1 MLRVPAVR
9 VVCAS
14 TLALVA
20 GGVLFARQPAQQ
32 RPAPS
37 FRSSTDLVSVEV
49 RVVDRQRRPIT
60 GLSAADFSISE
71 NGKPQV
77 IQHFVPITLTAQ
89 PPSRFEP
96 LVERVGTRPADKPST
111 RRVFLILLGRGELQA
126 PSRGVDG
133 MLHLVRNLLP
143 QDLVAV
149 VAWNRATDFTTNH
162 AQVVALLE
170 RYKTEH
176 LGIERQ
182 LLDHFSGLRAVY
194 GSRDMP
200 ASLQA
205 DIDRMLY
212 DEALPSMQTVL
223 SASPDQM
230 LRVGRGV
237 RDELDLALGTPS
249 FDVSRRA
256 AAQQIGM
263 SLDDYAANRVASLQD
278 LARIHAMLA
287 YLRHVDG
294 EKHLVYVSPS
304 GLALPSADDDRDL
317 ARVAQD
323 ARVVFDIFHTG
334 GVSAGAG
341 GYGGIGSINLR
352 YADANKSDLG
362 YLGAVSRDLMSGG
375 GLGGAWAIS
384 SSQNLAELTGGQYTG
399 VNYGEKFADWIN
411 GATRTSYQLGY
422 YSTDPKLDGKHRK
435 VDVSVKGRGLEPL
448 YRHGYYA
455 RETPAMLDRADM
467 MAQSRIEAALRYAEP
482 VSDLQVAATAL
493 AAKSRNG
500 GSEMR
505 VQITLN
511 PEGVQFAREMG
522 RNVAALDVGVF
533 CVDEKRLMVGQLWK
547 RVTLRLSEAEYSSFR
562 QLGMGFTVIVPIRR
576 SARDI
581 KIAVYDGLADR
592 VGTAVTKPK
601 K

>member
-1 MLRVPAVR
+1 MPRVPTVR
-9 VVCAS
+9 VVCVF

-20 GGVLFARQPAQQ
+20 GGVLFAGQPAQQ
-32 RPAPS
+32 LPAPS

-49 RVVDRQRRPIT
+49 RVVDRQHRPIT
-60 GLSAADFSISE
+60 GLSAADFSITE

-77 IQHFVPITLTAQ
+77 IKHFVPITLTAQ

-200 ASLQA
+200 PSLQTE
-205 DIDRMLY
+205 IDRTLY
-212 DEALPSMQTVL
+212 GEALPSVQTVL
-223 SASPDQM
+223 PASPDQM
-230 LRVGRGV
+230 LAVGRGV
-237 RDELDLALGTPS
+237 RDELDLLLGAPS

-294 EKHLVYVSPS
+294 EKHLVYVSPG

-317 ARVAQD
+317 ARIAQD

-334 GVSAGAG
+334 GVAATGN
-341 GYGGIGSINLR
+341 GGIGSINPR
-352 YADANKSDLG
+352 YADANKTDLSGPGLGTIMRDLG
-362 YLGAVSRDLMSGG
+362 GF
-375 GLGGAWAIS
+375 GGAWAIS

-435 VDVSVKGRGLEPL
+435 VNVSVKGRGLEPL

-455 RETPAMLDRADM
+455 RETPAMLDRAEM
-467 MAQSRIEAALRYAEP
+467 IAQSRVEAALRYPEP
-482 VSDLQVAATAL
+482 VNDLQVAATAL
-493 AAKSRNG
+493 SAKSRNG

-505 VQITLN
+505 VQITLS

-522 RNVAALDVGVF
+522 KSVTALDVGVF
-533 CVDEKRLMVGQLWK
+533 CVDEKRLMVGQVWK

-562 QLGMGFTVIVPIRR
+562 RLGMGFTVIVPIRR

-581 KIAVYDGLADR
+581 KIAVYDGIADR
-592 VGTAVTKPK
+592 VGTAVTRPK
-601 K
+601 

>member
-1 MLRVPAVR
+1 MPRVPTVR
-9 VVCAS
+9 IVCAS

-32 RPAPS
+32 QPTPS
-37 FRSSTDLVSVEV
+37 FKTSTDLVSVEV
-49 RVVDRQRRPIT
+49 RVVDRERRPIS

-126 PSRGVDG
+126 PSRGLDG

-170 RYKTEH
+170 RYKKEH

-200 ASLQA
+200 PALQT
-205 DIDRMLY
+205 DIDRTLY
-212 DEALPSMQTVL
+212 AEALPSMQTVIP
-223 SASPDQM
+223 ASPDQM
-230 LRVGRGV
+230 LRLGRGV
-237 RDELDLALGTPS
+237 RDELDLVLGTPS

-304 GLALPSADDDRDL
+304 GLALPSADDDKDL
-317 ARVAQD
+317 ARLAQD

-334 GVSAGAG
+334 GVSAE

-352 YADANKSDLG
+352 SADASKSDLG
-362 YLGAVSRDLMSGG
+362 YLGAVTRDLASGG
-375 GLGGAWAIS
+375 GFGGMWAVA

-411 GATRTSYQLGY
+411 AATRTSYQLGY

-435 VDVSVKGRGLEPL
+435 VNVSVKGRGLEPL

-467 MAQSRIEAALRYAEP
+467 IAQSRVEAALRYGLP
-482 VSDLQVAATAL
+482 VNDLQVVATAL
-493 AAKSRNG
+493 SAKSKNG
-500 GSEMR
+500 DREMR

-511 PEGVQFAREMG
+511 PEGVKFAREMG
-522 RNVAALDVGVF
+522 QNVTVLDVGVF

-547 RVTLRLSEAEYSSFR
+547 RVSLRLNEAEYSRFR

-592 VGTAVTKPK
+592 VGTAVIKPK
-601 K
+601 